1 MNTEDMTALEKI
13 SALENTLDRIA
24 DSTGRS
30 KAGYVW
36 VMTEILSKLKNDILI
51 MEEKLKDKEEPEITI
66 EPVVEEIQNGTDLQE

>member
-13 SALENTLDRIA
+13 SALENTLDHIA
-24 DSTGRS
+24 DSTGRA

-51 MEEKLKDKEEPEITI
+51 MEEQLKDKEEPEISI
-66 EPVVEEIQNGTDLQE
+66 GPLVEENQNGTDLQE